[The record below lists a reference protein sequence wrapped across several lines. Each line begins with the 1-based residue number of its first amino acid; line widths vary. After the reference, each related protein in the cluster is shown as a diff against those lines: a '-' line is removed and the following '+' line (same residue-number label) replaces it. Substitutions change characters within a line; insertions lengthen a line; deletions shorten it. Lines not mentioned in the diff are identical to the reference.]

1 MALFETIS
9 RYLPC
14 GGLAKPCDEQVDS
27 FPRGHF
33 DPAQEGQSPM
43 LMQRLGWTTAT
54 ATAIISS
61 ALLAQANAQEV
72 QDAQGAPAISL
83 YSAGIDNWLS
93 DSRDAGLRE
102 ALRRLIIDG
111 PSLPPDA
118 EPTASKAIEL
128 VLSLL
133 LGDTAL
139 QMDLVLPPGPG
150 GSPFAVELQAR
161 GVRGFG
167 GASMLRQFE
176 DLARAAGADLGT
188 PDVDAPGMLRIDN
201 GADPAVW
208 YGTNDDALLVG
219 VGLPPLQQ
227 RDDFAEAGLP
237 KGAALLAGMRINYE
251 SFAPL
256 FAMAAMTQPGLYDIL
271 ESWGL
276 VGEDPLG
283 VVVAVGA
290 TDDTVH
296 MAGHFANYGTHFGH
310 LLPKAGVTA
319 SLLRRVPKS
328 ACAAECTRID
338 LGAYLGSLLDAV
350 EATQGAGSQTEL
362 AQGYQQFQDMFGVDF
377 RDGLVAP
384 LGDSL
389 TIYMSDETGGNGLAS
404 AIALVGLSDAA
415 TMIDTV
421 RTLQTSIDRISASE
435 AQGYVRFLPQRIHG
449 CDAAVSMRFPGLPIP
464 VEPTI
469 AVAEGT
475 LVMGLFPQSV
485 AAAVAQF
492 HASDSLLDAGPF
504 RDAGGNAGIG
514 GVQIK
519 YMDQATL
526 AADGYG
532 CMAFIGAA
540 IDNYTR
546 SRRSPQTATPPVL
559 PPYTRLT
566 GDMKAGLFYA
576 KLDGADLVAYGTADR
591 SLMAQC
597 TAGVGCLSAF
607 SPLVVAIAAGAAMA
621 QSADAMPNLS
631 GGEFKSTDFAL
642 SHDSSDHVHAAQ
654 RESAVSTSRRA
665 ARSTRL
671 LTLATAVQLASGDGT
686 RVNSLRDL
694 VRGGW
699 ITAGD
704 LQVPGHADA
713 RYLLVGGGA
722 LQNEDG
728 EPCLIAEPGGLPHGR
743 LCVTREGRI
752 AAVAP

>member
-1 MALFETIS
+1 
-9 RYLPC
+9 
-14 GGLAKPCDEQVDS
+14 
-27 FPRGHF
+27 
-33 DPAQEGQSPM
+33 M
-43 LMQRLGWTTAT
+43 LMQRLGWMTAT
-54 ATAIISS
+54 AAAVISGS
-61 ALLAQANAQEV
+61 LLAQANAKE
-72 QDAQGAPAISL
+72 AQGAPAISL

-118 EPTASKAIEL
+118 EPAASKAIEL

-139 QMDLVLPPGPG
+139 QMDLVVPPSPG

-167 GASMLRQFE
+167 GASMLRQVE
-176 DLARAAGADLGT
+176 DLTRAAGAELGT
-188 PDVDAPGMLRIDN
+188 PDTDAPGMLRIDN
-201 GADPAVW
+201 GTDPAVW
-208 YGTNDDALLVG
+208 YGTEDDALLVG
-219 VGLPPLQQ
+219 VGLPPLKQ

-237 KGAALLAGMRINYE
+237 RGAELLAGLLINYE

-256 FAMAAMTQPGLYDIL
+256 FAMAAMTEPGLHDIL

-276 VGEDPLG
+276 VGDDPLG

-310 LLPKAGVTA
+310 LLPDSGVTP
-319 SLLRRVPKS
+319 SLLRRIPKS

-350 EATQGAGSQTEL
+350 EAAQGAGSQTEL
-362 AQGYQQFQDMFGVDF
+362 AQGYQQFQNMFGVDF
-377 RDGLVAP
+377 RSGLVAP

-389 TIYMSDETGGNGLAS
+389 TVYMSDETGGNGLAS
-404 AIALVGLSDAA
+404 AIALVSLSDAA
-415 TMIDTV
+415 TMTDTV
-421 RTLQTSIDRISASE
+421 RTLQASMDRVSASE

-504 RDAGGNAGIG
+504 RDAGGNVGIG
-514 GVQIK
+514 GVQLK
-519 YMDQATL
+519 YMDQAAL

-532 CMAFIGAA
+532 CMAFVGAA

-546 SRRSPQTATPPVL
+546 SRCSPQTPTPPVL
-559 PPYTRLT
+559 PPYTRLA

-576 KLDGADLVAYGTADR
+576 KLDGADLVAHGTADR
-591 SLMAQC
+591 SLVAQC

-607 SPLVVAIAAGAAMA
+607 SPLVVAVAAGAAMGHVVDTLPTLA
-621 QSADAMPNLS
+621 AGD
-631 GGEFKSTDFAL
+631 FKSTDLAL
-642 SHDSSDHVHAAQ
+642 PHDSNDHVHATQ
-654 RESAVSTSRRA
+654 GERAVSTSLRA

-671 LTLATAVQLASGDGT
+671 QTLATALRLASSNGST
-686 RVNSLRDL
+686 VSSLRDL
-694 VRGGW
+694 VRQGW

-704 LQVPGHADA
+704 LQVPGHGDA

-743 LCVTREGRI
+743 LCVTLEGRI